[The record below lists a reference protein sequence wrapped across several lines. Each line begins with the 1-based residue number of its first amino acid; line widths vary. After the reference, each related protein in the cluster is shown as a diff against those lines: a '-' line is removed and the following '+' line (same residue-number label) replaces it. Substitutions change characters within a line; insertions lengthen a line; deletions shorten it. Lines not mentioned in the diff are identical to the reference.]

1 MTAVDCIEV
10 VKTFHAGRVRAVDRV
25 SLHAPSGAITSI
37 VGPSGCGKT
46 TLLRCIAGLED
57 ASGGRILI
65 GDRDVTAL
73 PPRERG
79 IGMVFQNAGLYPDKT
94 VADNIAFPLK
104 MSKVS
109 RAERTSRVREVAALV
124 RLSDHLDRYPK
135 ELSGG
140 QRQRVGIARAL
151 VRRPGV
157 VLMDEPLSSLDAAL
171 RTDMRRD
178 LRTLQQR
185 LGLTI
190 IFVTH
195 DQNEAMTLA
204 DQLVVFFDGVVAQSG
219 TASDVFG
226 RPARIDVARFL
237 GAMNTVTAEVFASSG
252 DITDGMVGFRPEDAV
267 VSACGV
273 DTSAATVTVQGR
285 PEYGE
290 LHGTDALIAVAVDD
304 TRLHVRVPASDMAAL
319 LARATVT
326 VRIPRTKLHFF
337 DSAGLRRSD
346 RNAAP
351 AVLAN

>member
-1 MTAVDCIEV
+1 MSTVECIGV
-10 VKTFHAGRVRAVDRV
+10 VKTFDTGRVRAVDRV
-25 SLHAPSGAITSI
+25 SLRAPSGAITAI

-57 ASGGRILI
+57 PSDGTILI
-65 GDRDVTAL
+65 GGQDVTAL
-73 PPRERG
+73 PPRARG

-94 VADNIAFPLK
+94 VAANIAFPLK

-109 RAERTSRVREVAALV
+109 RAERADRVREVAALV

-178 LRTLQQR
+178 LRALQQR

-195 DQNEAMTLA
+195 DQNEAMTLG
-204 DQLVVFFDGVVAQSG
+204 DQLVVFFDGAVAQAGS
-219 TASDVFG
+219 ASEVFDS
-226 RPARIDVARFL
+226 PARVDVARFL
-237 GAMNTVTAEVFASSG
+237 GAMNTVTAEAFAPSAAVT
-252 DITDGMVGFRPEDAV
+252 DIVGFRPEDAV
-267 VSACGV
+267 IGSSREESL
-273 DTSAATVTVQGR
+273 TLLGR

-290 LHGTDALIAVAVDD
+290 LHGTDALIAVAVDE
-304 TRLHVRVPASDMAAL
+304 TLLHVRVPACDMAGL
-319 LARATVT
+319 LELPTVT
-326 VRIPRTKLHFF
+326 VGIPRTKLHLF
-337 DSAGLRRSD
+337 DSAGQRLSD
-346 RNAAP
+346 QKPAP
-351 AVLAN
+351 AALANG